1 MAPVA
6 EYRGVALFEREGD
19 KLTVWNGIEYYTDG
33 LIWLCYRKLEGDEV
47 RFVGL
52 PDERVAK
59 AYLDEHPDPAT
70 EFFSVQGN
78 EHNAAGSTRPTATYP
93 LHGMGRS
100 SRAFR
105 SERMRRGGTGLQT
118 VAAFRI

>member
-6 EYRGVALFEREGD
+6 EYSGVALFEREGD

-70 EFFSVQGN
+70 EFFSVQ
-78 EHNAAGSTRPTATYP
+78 EMSTMLRVPPDQQPPTPCTVWDEAAGHFVRN
-93 LHGMGRS
+93 
-100 SRAFR
+100 
-105 SERMRRGGTGLQT
+105 E
-118 VAAFRI
+118 